1 MNMSF
6 APVLLYWEKQI
17 SSLCGVHCLN
27 TLLQGPY
34 FTEIDLA
41 QVAQSFDEKEK
52 QLMMESGM
60 ESNDFLKYMA
70 EESGNV
76 ADDGNYSIQ
85 VLSEALKNIAD
96 VTMFPVDHPQVAGV
110 LSNPTNEKAFI
121 CNLREHWFT
130 ILHVNGVW
138 YNLNSLNKAGPEV
151 ISEFYLSAFL
161 NALKLEGYSI
171 FVVRGQLPSAP
182 PDIFADSLADNQRL
196 VSTAD
201 VGRSGVA
208 HLNSPV
214 ASVVSSV
221 RDDDLEAAIKAS
233 LSDTQQQQHATQQG
247 SNVNPNQLQN
257 SSTADSNI
265 NNGSEED
272 QELMAA
278 IALSNQLSS
287 QSLLASIP
295 PEPAADEPDTLF
307 VQIRLRNGTKI
318 QRRFRTSDTVKM
330 LYTFVEA
337 SAPDHSRS
345 EIDLMA
351 QFPSKCLADDD
362 MELNQF
368 GNQVVLFVRP
378 KPSAAT

>member
-1 MNMSF
+1 MNSP
-6 APVLLYWEKQI
+6 PVLLYWEKQI

-96 VTMFPVDHPQVAGV
+96 VTMFPIDHPQVAGV

-214 ASVVSSV
+214 SSVVSSV

-233 LSDTQQQQHATQQG
+233 LCDTQQQDTTQQR
-247 SNVNPNQLQN
+247 SNVSTSQSQN
-257 SSTADSNI
+257 CSTVDANI

-272 QELMAA
+272 QELMQA
-278 IALSNQLSS
+278 IALSKQLSS

-295 PEPAADEPDTLF
+295 PEPDANEPDTLL

-318 QRRFRTSDTVKM
+318 QRRFRTSDTVKTV
-330 LYTFVEA
+330 YTFVEA
-337 SAPDHSRS
+337 SAPDHTRS

-351 QFPSKCLADDD
+351 QFPSKCLDEDD
-362 MELNQF
+362 MQLNQF
-368 GNQVVLFVRP
+368 PNQVVLFVRP
-378 KPSAAT
+378 KQSAT